1 MPETKLEQ
9 SLAAAADTFEAC
21 VTPEVRADIEKLCGA
36 GQKPNMNRQ
45 LNGCPGHTLLLE
57 VVRTEELTSAVP

>member
-21 VTPEVRADIEKLCGA
+21 ITQEVKGDIEQLCGNK
-36 GQKPNMNRQ
+36 QRPYVVRE
-45 LNGCPGHTLLLE
+45 LNAIPGH
-57 VVRTEELTSAVP
+57 VVMVQVAAEGEIDP